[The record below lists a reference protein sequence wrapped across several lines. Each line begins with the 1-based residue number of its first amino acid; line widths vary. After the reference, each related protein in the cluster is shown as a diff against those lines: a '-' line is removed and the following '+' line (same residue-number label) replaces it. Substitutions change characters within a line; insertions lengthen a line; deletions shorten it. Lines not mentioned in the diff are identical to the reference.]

1 VVTGGLI
8 FSLRIYAVALL
19 GVALAA
25 ALLPQARRRPRL
37 LLAAAAVTLGA
48 LAGPLRGPVTTFL
61 APENRFLFD
70 PRVVEVINQ
79 QRLTQDE
86 AFLEINFTPAAIARD
101 AVRAPLNPFPSL
113 RWRTGYD
120 GLLMLRTVVV
130 ALALGGFLWW
140 LVRWQ
145 APFRPFFL
153 GFTVVAWAFF
163 SVARSYSGPRQIFS
177 TVEPP
182 LLMAAAVA
190 LATTPRLAYWGRSA
204 AGGAVVLTI
213 LLIYTTLVDVAAS

>member
-1 VVTGGLI
+1 
-8 FSLRIYAVALL
+8 
-19 GVALAA
+19 
-25 ALLPQARRRPRL
+25 
-37 LLAAAAVTLGA
+37 
-48 LAGPLRGPVTTFL
+48 
-61 APENRFLFD
+61 
-70 PRVVEVINQ
+70 
-79 QRLTQDE
+79 
-86 AFLEINFTPAAIARD
+86 
-101 AVRAPLNPFPSL
+101 
-113 RWRTGYD
+113 
-120 GLLMLRTVVV
+120 VVV
-130 ALALGGFLWW
+130 ALALGGILWW

-153 GFTVVAWAFF
+153 GLTLAAWAFF

-190 LATTPRLAYWGRSA
+190 LATIPRLAYWGRSA